1 MPFLREADVF
11 LMTSIYEGL
20 SIATLEAIFTG
31 MNVLLAEAPG
41 LTEFQGKGL
50 ENVDYFTS
58 TPEKLAEKLD
68 AYVKEYDEGKIR
80 PSRAQRLVAEQLYD
94 CEHQVEKYVML
105 YEKNQKR
112 GNL

>member
-1 MPFLREADVF
+1 M
-11 LMTSIYEGL
+11 
-20 SIATLEAIFTG
+20 
-31 MNVLLAEAPG
+31 AEATG

-58 TPEKLAEKLD
+58 IPEKLSEKLD

>member
-1 MPFLREADVF
+1 
-11 LMTSIYEGL
+11 
-20 SIATLEAIFTG
+20 

-68 AYVKEYDEGKIR
+68 AYVKEYDEGKSDRPEHKDLLQSSYMTVNIR
-80 PSRAQRLVAEQLYD
+80 W
-94 CEHQVEKYVML
+94 
-105 YEKNQKR
+105 KNM
-112 GNL
+112 